1 MAANAAGLDQGAGE
15 VPRTAQ
21 ARYIDQREESG
32 AVAFDAAL
40 EAYLQG
46 AHPEH
51 LLQAAG
57 MVIDCTLPIDRARAD
72 LVFGLTCEPIE
83 IETYADAG
91 HAIRRWF
98 ATMREPGARH

>member
-1 MAANAAGLDQGAGE
+1 MTCA
-15 VPRTAQ
+15 AQ
-21 ARYIDQREESG
+21 AR
-32 AVAFDAAL
+32 
-40 EAYLQG
+40 
-46 AHPEH
+46 
-51 LLQAAG
+51 
-57 MVIDCTLPIDRARAD
+57 CTLPIDRARAD